1 MLIAVGSL
9 AIMGLALGGLLGTAA
24 RYLAVAENPIEGELK
39 DMLPGSQC
47 GQCGYVGCAQA
58 AAALARG
65 EAPVT
70 LCPPGGRALA
80 EALAAKLGVKADLSA
95 VADNGPQLAIVAEE
109 ICIGCCRCIK
119 ACPTDAIVGA
129 AKQIHNVIREACTGC
144 AACIDRCPTEAMS
157 LVPVPVSLQHW
168 IWPKPELARG
178 RLRTTRMGFFDRI
191 LQGTALG
198 RASGRPQASG
208 GRRALACAA
217 CRPHACTCP

>member
-1 MLIAVGSL
+1 MLIAAGSL
-9 AIMGLALGGLLGTAA
+9 ALMGLALGGLLGTAA
-24 RYLAVAENPIEGELK
+24 RYLAVEDNPIEGELK

-58 AAALARG
+58 AAALAQG
-65 EAPVT
+65 QAPVT

-80 EALAAKLGVKADLSA
+80 AALAAKLGVVADLSS

-168 IWPKPELARG
+168 IWPKPELA
-178 RLRTTRMGFFDRI
+178 
-191 LQGTALG
+191 
-198 RASGRPQASG
+198 
-208 GRRALACAA
+208 AA
-217 CRPHACTCP
+217 

>member
-24 RYLAVAENPIEGELK
+24 RYLAVEDNPIEGELK

-58 AAALARG
+58 AAALAQG
-65 EAPVT
+65 QAPVT

-80 EALAAKLGVKADLSA
+80 AALAAKLGVEADLSA

-168 IWPKPELARG
+168 IWPKPAV
-178 RLRTTRMGFFDRI
+178 
-191 LQGTALG
+191 
-198 RASGRPQASG
+198 
-208 GRRALACAA
+208 AA
-217 CRPHACTCP
+217 A